1 LGGAASPRGAGVAGA
16 AAVGGRTRAGF
27 ARSAR
32 AAGLSASK
40 RGGSVGLLACSAE
53 PEGLGG
59 GAIAS
64 PLCA

>member
-32 AAGLSASK
+32 AVGLSASK
-40 RGGSVGLLACSAE
+40 RGGSVDFLACSAE

-64 PLCA
+64 LLCA